1 MDNKIIISKSKLIK
15 SLNFSES
22 NRLILGTSGEG
33 QPIHWKRE
41 MIMDE
46 YANIGAAKISDNDK
60 WIVINSDSNELTF
73 VPKDK
78 NDTELVICKNVCLK
92 KDGEDTHV
100 LLIFQKS
107 GELLSKARKYIKSNN
122 DRFYNLAL
130 DLRPGVKEQINQE
143 SDVEVQQ
150 LIDKILQVESEEELS
165 LYDRIIARLLQ
176 SIILYFLETGKNDGL
191 PEKLSVIIKDEDG
204 KLYESTKD
212 NLRQKGYK
220 IKELEF
226 KKFINSDTDI
236 QRQIEDIKT
245 IRSEI
250 LENATAEIESID
262 FLQRASD
269 NLRSK
274 EDSNE
279 ELIEL
284 LLPSLLLL
292 HMEMSSYLREE
303 AEWSQLLNNKTA
315 LYVTGRTCDHGE
327 YSVLYAILST
337 YYEMVLKNHIVFI
350 TEGNIK

>member
-122 DRFYNLAL
+122 
-130 DLRPGVKEQINQE
+130 
-143 SDVEVQQ
+143 
-150 LIDKILQVESEEELS
+150 
-165 LYDRIIARLLQ
+165 
-176 SIILYFLETGKNDGL
+176 
-191 PEKLSVIIKDEDG
+191 
-204 KLYESTKD
+204 
-212 NLRQKGYK
+212 
-220 IKELEF
+220 
-226 KKFINSDTDI
+226 
-236 QRQIEDIKT
+236 
-245 IRSEI
+245 
-250 LENATAEIESID
+250 
-262 FLQRASD
+262 
-269 NLRSK
+269 
-274 EDSNE
+274 
-279 ELIEL
+279 
-284 LLPSLLLL
+284 
-292 HMEMSSYLREE
+292 
-303 AEWSQLLNNKTA
+303 
-315 LYVTGRTCDHGE
+315 
-327 YSVLYAILST
+327 
-337 YYEMVLKNHIVFI
+337 
-350 TEGNIK
+350 